1 MVGIMDKQKY
11 NARQQRYRTKK
22 ARIEIMGT
30 DELKQRF
37 KALADMDG
45 LTNADK
51 LNRLCELWER
61 RPLESPPQAEQANIA
76 PFDLDSIEE
85 SLNGIEKDL
94 NKDSRASA
102 PLDMNGDEYFYTS
115 NREHLKQHLN
125 NVAKQMYKNS
135 GHAKRYKVAG
145 NNPEVKQACN
155 KSEALTEIK
164 TVYGG
169 SVVAVIALG
178 IVKMDVQ
185 MWGFQ
190 PEKYKRSML
199 WSAFKFSGAT

>member
-1 MVGIMDKQKY
+1 MGGRGGARVGAGKKRIDKKL
-11 NARQQRYRTKK
+11 RVKRTFSLSTENVE
-22 ARIEIMGT
+22 RIIEHSKNLEVSASQALNEIIAQWSEGEHM
-30 DELKQRF
+30 
-37 KALADMDG
+37 
-45 LTNADK
+45 
-51 LNRLCELWER
+51 
-61 RPLESPPQAEQANIA
+61 PPQAEQANIA

-145 NNPEVKQACN
+145 NNPEVKQACK

-185 MWGFQ
+185 MWGVQ

>member
-1 MVGIMDKQKY
+1 MGNWGGARAGSGKKPVGDKPKKK
-11 NARQQRYRTKK
+11 RTFSIG
-22 ARIEIMGT
+22 ADNMALIEV
-30 DELKQRF
+30 F
-37 KALADMDG
+37 
-45 LTNADK
+45 ADK
-51 LNRLCELWER
+51 AGVNLSQALDMILNEWNTGK
-61 RPLESPPQAEQANIA
+61 ESSPQAEQANIA

-94 NKDSRASA
+94 NKDSRTSA

-125 NVAKQMYKNS
+125 KVAKQMYKNS

-185 MWGFQ
+185 MWGVQ